1 METGFALSEI
11 DYQPDRPGA
20 GMYDAL
26 PGGKD
31 NYPAD
36 GLAAAG
42 GLRRTHPAARG
53 RTGRSCSGQ

>member
-11 DYQPDRPGA
+11 DSTRPPRA

-26 PGGKD
+26 PGGK
-31 NYPAD
+31 NNIPLGRRLLAD
-36 GLAAAG
+36 CAA
-42 GLRRTHPAARG
+42 RTRQRG